1 MAAIVFEGVCKSFG
15 SRRVLHDLS
24 FRVEPGEIVGLLGPN
39 GSGKTTTLRLIAGYY
54 QADAGSLTIQGVAGE
69 GSHGRLKRYVGYL
82 PERAPLYDSL
92 TVTQYL
98 HFVGRCKGLKGADLH
113 ASVEQSIAAFE
124 LAAVAKTAIG
134 RLSKGF
140 RQRVGLGQAILGD
153 PAVLLLDEATNGLD
167 PMQII
172 EARDMI
178 RQVAK
183 GRAVVFSS
191 HLMQEVEALCSRA
204 IILRHG
210 RLITDVSLEPGA
222 NEQETVILLR
232 WRGDSLT
239 PLLAALNGLP
249 DVSHA
254 AAEERSGPEPAR
266 IIRVSFVQAPTSLNP
281 LLELAMA
288 HGQVLSVEQED
299 RSVEAI
305 LVDAVRRSDRL
316 AMESAE

>member
-1 MAAIVFEGVCKSFG
+1 MAAIVFDGVCKSFG
-15 SRRVLHDLS
+15 SRRVLHHLS

-39 GSGKTTTLRLIAGYY
+39 GSGKTTTLRLISGYY
-54 QADAGSLTIQGVAGE
+54 QPDAGRLTIQGVARE
-69 GSHGRLKRYVGYL
+69 GSRGQLKRYVGYL

-98 HFVGRCKGLKGADLH
+98 HFVGRCKGLRGGELK
-113 ASVEQSIAAFE
+113 ASVEASIAAFE
-124 LAAVAKTAIG
+124 LASVAKTAIA

-183 GRAVVFSS
+183 GRAVIFSS
-191 HLMQEVEALCSRA
+191 HLMQEVEALCTRA

-210 RLITDVSLEPGA
+210 RLITDVSLDADA
-222 NEQETVILLR
+222 NEQGTVILLR
-232 WRGDSLT
+232 WKGESLPT
-239 PLLAALNGLP
+239 LLATLNAMPG
-249 DVSHA
+249 VSQA
-254 AAEERSGPEPAR
+254 TAEGSTASDPSHV
-266 IIRVSFVQAPTSLNP
+266 IRVCYREAPASLNSM
-281 LLELAMA
+281 LEHAMA
-288 HGQVLSVEQED
+288 QGQVLSVEQED

-316 AMESAE
+316 AAEETA